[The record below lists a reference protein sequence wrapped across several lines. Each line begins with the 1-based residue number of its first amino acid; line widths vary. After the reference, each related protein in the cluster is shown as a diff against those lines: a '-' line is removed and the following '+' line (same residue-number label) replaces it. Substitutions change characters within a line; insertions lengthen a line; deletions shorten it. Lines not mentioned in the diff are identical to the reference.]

1 MKFFKITV
9 SFISALSALLL
20 TSPTSYYSA
29 DTETLL
35 SDDTVSFYTKWK
47 DKYIIK
53 NPYSD
58 DDQYYVQYSEETY
71 SDTHTETAVTVSEAH
86 GYGMLITAS
95 MSAHDAEAHDIF
107 DGMYRFYKEHTSSI
121 SGNLMA
127 WQQSDNGSALIN
139 SNGNDSASDGDID
152 IAYSLLMADEIWGSQ
167 GDINY
172 HDSAVS
178 IINDIMKYE
187 VNKTDWIV
195 QLGDWVYGEDE
206 SSKYYSATRSSDF
219 IMQYFPV
226 FAEVTGD
233 ERWIK
238 VYDKTYEIIT
248 SFTDEYKTGLLP
260 DFIIKDKN
268 NNFVP
273 APADFLESENDG
285 SYYYNSCRCPWR
297 ISMDYL
303 INRESRAL
311 KYAQSISSFFCKTS
325 NGEPMDIFAGYT
337 LDGKALEDYNDLCFL
352 APVLTASACTDNAEW
367 HDAVRNAVVE
377 YDDDVYFGDTI
388 KMLCLIIDDG
398 GWIVPESNSIIGD
411 VNADGEFNI
420 ADVLL
425 VQKWLLAP
433 NDTKLTNWKAAD
445 LCEDGVINTADLSL
459 MKKQLLAK

>member
-1 MKFFKITV
+1 M
-9 SFISALSALLL
+9 
-20 TSPTSYYSA
+20 
-29 DTETLL
+29 

-58 DDQYYVQYSEETY
+58 DDRYYVQYSEETY

-95 MSAHDAEAHDIF
+95 MSAHDTEAHDIF

-152 IAYSLLMADEIWGSQ
+152 IAYS
-167 GDINY
+167 
-172 HDSAVS
+172 
-178 IINDIMKYE
+178 
-187 VNKTDWIV
+187 
-195 QLGDWVYGEDE
+195 
-206 SSKYYSATRSSDF
+206 F
-219 IMQYFPV
+219 
-226 FAEVTGD
+226 
-233 ERWIK
+233 
-238 VYDKTYEIIT
+238 EIIT

-260 DFIIKDKN
+260 DFIIKGKN

-303 INRESRAL
+303 INKEPRAL
-311 KYAQSISSFFCKTS
+311 KYAQSISSFFCETS
-325 NGEPMDIFAGYT
+325 NGEPMDILAGYT

-352 APVLTASACTDNAEW
+352 VPVLTASACTDNTEW

-398 GWIVPESNSIIGD
+398 GWIVPESDSIIGD

-445 LCEDGVINTADLSL
+445 LCENGVINTADLSH